1 MTHTAALLIQQPN
14 GELHEWPLDTE
25 YMVLGRADTCD
36 LVLNSQLISRRH
48 ASITRTPHGYLLED
62 LGSHNGT
69 LVNGQRISEPYL
81 LHDGDSIV
89 IGGVRR
95 LQFVDSDATSTR
107 PLPPSRGIWLDT
119 ASQNV
124 WIDGQCLQ
132 PPLSPA
138 QFCLLQLLDAH
149 RDQICTREQIMLA
162 VWPDVSDGISEDAI
176 DGLIKRTRARL
187 SELNRGDRYI
197 KNVRGRGLMIQSAH

>member
-1 MTHTAALLIQQPN
+1 
-14 GELHEWPLDTE
+14 
-25 YMVLGRADTCD
+25 
-36 LVLNSQLISRRH
+36 
-48 ASITRTPHGYLLED
+48 
-62 LGSHNGT
+62 
-69 LVNGQRISEPYL
+69 
-81 LHDGDSIV
+81 
-89 IGGVRR
+89 
-95 LQFVDSDATSTR
+95 
-107 PLPPSRGIWLDT
+107 
-119 ASQNV
+119 V

-149 RDQICTREQIMLA
+149 RDRICTREQIMLA